1 MGPPG
6 VSRLGSLDYWFGSLH
21 VDRCEGG
28 PLMYREVSVIEIREV
43 LRAWMAGRGLRV
55 VAGQAG
61 VDRKTARRY
70 VDAAVAAG
78 LDRDG
83 GVDQIDDE
91 LIGAVVVAVRPDRP
105 QGHGSAWEALCTN
118 HDRIDKWAKDGLTV
132 VKIGDLLARQGVIVP
147 QRTLHRYCV
156 ERTEYRGRGA
166 TVPVADG
173 EPGVECQLDF
183 ARMGM
188 LTDAETGRRRVVHAL
203 IFTAVFSRHMFVWLT
218 FSQTLEALID
228 GSEAAWR
235 FFGGVF
241 KVLIPDNT
249 SAIVA
254 HTDSVN
260 PRFTVGWLEYSQA
273 RGFLTDPA
281 RVAHP
286 QDKPR
291 VERMVQYVRNNF
303 FAGEDFADLADAQAR
318 AQAWC
323 AEKAGQRIHGT
334 TCARPAVVFAETE
347 AALLLPAPPAPYQ
360 VPIYAQVKVARDYHV
375 QVGKALYSIPESYRG
390 QTLSA
395 RADGELVKMFHRGQ
409 LVKTHPRQP
418 PGGRSTDPVDLPA
431 AKTGYAMRDLTRLIA
446 TATGHGTNVGIYA
459 ERLLDHDLPWTRM
472 RQVYRL
478 LGLVKRYGAAPT
490 DTACGRALDLD
501 VVSVTKIA
509 AMLDK
514 AIENAEAPPPRAASG
529 LAPARFARDPGE
541 YRPTTGSARAKPD
554 WMTVIDGGGLDEGGQ
569 EQLW

>member
-1 MGPPG
+1 
-6 VSRLGSLDYWFGSLH
+6 
-21 VDRCEGG
+21 
-28 PLMYREVSVIEIREV
+28 MYREVSVIEIREV
-43 LRAWMAGRGLRV
+43 LRAWLSGSGLRT
-55 VAGQAG
+55 VAAHAG

-78 LDRDG
+78 LDRDC
-83 GVDQIDDE
+83 GVEQLSDE
-91 LIGAVVVAVRPDRP
+91 LIGTVVTAVRPDRP
-105 QGHGSAWEALCTN
+105 QGHGQAWDALCAN
-118 HDRIDKWAKDGLTV
+118 HDRISTWVKDGLTV
-132 VKIGDLLARQGVIVP
+132 VKIGELLARHGVLVP
-147 QRTLHRYCV
+147 QRTLHRYCA
-156 ERTEYRGRGA
+156 ERTDYRGRQGG
-166 TVPVADG
+166 TVPVVDG
-173 EPGVECQLDF
+173 EPGVECQIDF

-188 LTDAETGRRRVVHAL
+188 LTDSLSGRTRVVHAL
-203 IFTAVFSRHMFVWLT
+203 IFTAVYSRHMFVWLT
-218 FSQTLEALID
+218 FFQTLEALID
-228 GSEAAWR
+228 GCEAAWR

-241 KVLIPDNT
+241 HVMVPDNM

-254 HTDSVN
+254 HADSVN
-260 PRFTVGWLEYSQA
+260 PRFTIGWLEYAQA

-334 TCARPAVVFAETE
+334 TCARPAVVFAESE
-347 AALLLPAPPAPYQ
+347 AALLLAAPAAPYA
-360 VPIYAQVKVARDYHV
+360 VPIYAEVKVHRDYHV
-375 QVGKALYSIPESYRG
+375 QVGKALYSIPEQFRG

-395 RADGELVKMFHRGQ
+395 RADGELVKMFHRGK

-431 AKTGYAMRDLTRLIA
+431 EKTAYAMRDLARLIA
-446 TATGHGTNVGIYA
+446 TATGHGANVGIYA
-459 ERLLDHDLPWTRM
+459 ERLLDHQLPWTRM

-478 LGLVKRYGAAPT
+478 LGLVKRYGAAPV

-501 VVSVTKIA
+501 VVSVSKIA
-509 AMLDK
+509 AMLEK

-529 LAPARFARDPGE
+529 LAPGRFARDPRE
-541 YRPTTGSARAKPD
+541 YRTSSPKPAKPE
-554 WMTVIDGGGLDEGGQ
+554 WMTVIDGGALDDSGQ
-569 EQLW
+569 EG

>member
-1 MGPPG
+1 
-6 VSRLGSLDYWFGSLH
+6 
-21 VDRCEGG
+21 
-28 PLMYREVSVIEIREV
+28 MYREVSVIEIREV
-43 LRAWMAGRGLRV
+43 LRAWLSGSGLRT
-55 VAGQAG
+55 VAARAG

-70 VDAAVAAG
+70 VDAAVEAG
-78 LDRDG
+78 LDRDC
-83 GVDQIDDE
+83 GVEQLSDE
-91 LIGAVVVAVRPDRP
+91 LIGAVVTAVRPDRP
-105 QGHGSAWEALCTN
+105 QGHGQAWEALSAN
-118 HDRIDKWAKDGLTV
+118 HDRISTWVKDGLTV
-132 VKIGDLLARQGVIVP
+132 VKIGDLLARHGVIVP
-147 QRTLHRYCV
+147 QRTLHRYCA
-156 ERTEYRGRGA
+156 ERTDYRGRQGG
-166 TVPVADG
+166 TVPVVDG
-173 EPGVECQLDF
+173 EPGVECQIDF

-188 LTDAETGRRRVVHAL
+188 LTDSVSGRTRVVHAL
-203 IFTAVFSRHMFVWLT
+203 IFTAVYSRHMFVWLT

-228 GSEAAWR
+228 GCEAAWR

-241 KVLIPDNT
+241 HVLVPDNM

-254 HTDSVN
+254 QADSVN
-260 PRFTVGWLEYSQA
+260 PRFTIGWLEYSQA

-318 AQAWC
+318 AQEWC

-334 TCARPAVVFAETE
+334 TCARPAVVFAEAE
-347 AALLLPAPPAPYQ
+347 APLLLAAPAAPYA
-360 VPIYAQVKVARDYHV
+360 VPIYAEVKVHLDYHV
-375 QVGKALYSIPESYRG
+375 QVGKALYSIPEHYRG

-431 AKTGYAMRDLTRLIA
+431 EKTAYAMRDLTRLIA
-446 TATGHGTNVGIYA
+446 TATGHGANVGIYA
-459 ERLLDHDLPWTRM
+459 ERLLDHQLPWTRM

-478 LGLVKRYGAAPT
+478 LGLIKRYGAAPT

-501 VVSVTKIA
+501 VVSVSKIA
-509 AMLDK
+509 AMLEK
-514 AIENAEAPPPRAASG
+514 ATENAEAPPPRAASG
-529 LAPARFARDPGE
+529 LAPGRFARDPGE
-541 YRPTTGSARAKPD
+541 YRTSSPKPAKPE
-554 WMTVIDGGGLDEGGQ
+554 WMTVIDGGALDDSGQ
-569 EQLW
+569 EGSR

>member
-1 MGPPG
+1 
-6 VSRLGSLDYWFGSLH
+6 
-21 VDRCEGG
+21 
-28 PLMYREVSVIEIREV
+28 VIEIREV
-43 LRAWMAGRGLRV
+43 LRAWMSGAGTRTAAAR
-55 VAGQAG
+55 AG

-78 LDRDG
+78 LDRDC
-83 GVDQIDDE
+83 GVEQLTDE
-91 LIGAVVVAVRPDRP
+91 LISAVVTAVRPDRP
-105 QGHGSAWEALCTN
+105 QGHGQAWEALCTN
-118 HDRIDKWAKDGLTV
+118 HDRINTWVEDGLTV
-132 VKIGDLLARQGVIVP
+132 VKIGDLLARQGMIVP
-147 QRTLHRYCV
+147 QRTLHRYCA
-156 ERTEYRGRGA
+156 ERTQYRGRGG
-166 TVPVADG
+166 TVPVTDG
-173 EPGVECQLDF
+173 EPGVECQIDF

-188 LTDAETGRRRVVHAL
+188 LTDNGRRRVVHAL

-218 FSQTLEALID
+218 FAQTLEALID
-228 GSEAAWR
+228 GCEAAWR

-241 KVLIPDNT
+241 RVLVPDNM

-254 HTDSVN
+254 HADSVN
-260 PRFTVGWLEYSQA
+260 PRFTVGWLEYAQA
-273 RGFLTDPA
+273 RGFGTDPA

-303 FAGEDFADLADAQAR
+303 FAGEEFADLADAQAH
-318 AQAWC
+318 AEAWC

-334 TCARPAVVFAETE
+334 TCARPAVVFAEAE
-347 AALLLPAPPAPYQ
+347 AALLIEAPAQPYA
-360 VPIYAQVKVARDYHV
+360 VPIYAEVKVHRDYHV
-375 QVGKALYSIPESYRG
+375 QVGKALYSIPEPYRG

-395 RADGELVKMFHRGQ
+395 RADGELVKMYHRGK

-418 PGGRSTDPVDLPA
+418 PGGRSTDPADLPTE
-431 AKTGYAMRDLTRLIA
+431 KTVYAMRDLARLIA

-459 ERLLDHDLPWTRM
+459 ERLLDHDLPWTKM

-501 VVSVTKIA
+501 VVSVAKIA
-509 AMLDK
+509 AMLAK
-514 AIENAEAPPPRAASG
+514 ATENTPTPPPRAASG

-541 YRPTTGSARAKPD
+541 YRTSSSKPAKPD
-554 WMTVIDGGGLDEGGQ
+554 WMTVIDGGALNEGGQ
-569 EQLW
+569 EELW